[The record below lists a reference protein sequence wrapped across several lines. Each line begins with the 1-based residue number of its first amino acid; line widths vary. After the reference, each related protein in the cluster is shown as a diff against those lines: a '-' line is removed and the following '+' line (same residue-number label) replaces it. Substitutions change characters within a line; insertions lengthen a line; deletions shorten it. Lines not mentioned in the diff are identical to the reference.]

1 MKILIVHNIL
11 WAHYK
16 ATVFSELNR
25 LAPAFNSQVHV
36 LQIAQS
42 EQSRA
47 LLGKP
52 DQLPDQYSYD
62 LLFDTYIE
70 RVGIQAKTKALVSRM
85 RAFKPDVILLTGYYD
100 PAQQVLLLL
109 AKLTGVKVIIQNESS
124 PVDHVRTSYK
134 EWVKKRI
141 LAMADGFFCFGTP
154 QANYLKQLG
163 VRPERILVQNNAVV
177 DNQKLR
183 QTYDQARPDHSAR
196 QQALGLKP
204 INFIYVG
211 RLAAEKNL
219 KVLLDAF
226 HQALLQP
233 RSSAD
238 WGLLLL
244 GDGPQ
249 KAALQAQIE
258 RLGLQDSIKILPN
271 QPWYRVPET
280 LALADVLVLPSL
292 SEPWGLV
299 VNEAMA
305 CGMPVVV
312 SSRCGC
318 AMDLVQPGQ
327 NGYTFDPLRQDEL
340 THCLLQFTSGQADR
354 PAMGRRSEQIVAHF
368 DPRAVGQKMM
378 EGFVKVS
385 QGSLLQASV

>member
-25 LAPAFNSQVHV
+25 LAPHYNCQVHV

-52 DQLPDQYSYD
+52 DQLPDAYSYE

-70 RVGIQAKTKALVSRM
+70 QVGTKAKFKALASRM
-85 RAFKPDVILLTGYYD
+85 RAYKPDVLLVTGYYD
-100 PAQQVLLLL
+100 PAQVLLMAL
-109 AKLTGVKVIIQNESS
+109 AKLSGIKVIIQNEST
-124 PVDHVRTSYK
+124 PVDQTRSVLK
-134 EWVKKRI
+134 ENIKKAI
-141 LAMADGFFCFGTP
+141 LAMANGFFCFGTP
-154 QANYLKQLG
+154 QANYLLQLG

-177 DNQKLR
+177 DNVRLR
-183 QTYDQARPDHSAR
+183 RTYEQALPNRSAR
-196 QQALGLKP
+196 QKELDLKP
-204 INFIYVG
+204 FNFIYVG
-211 RLAAEKNL
+211 RLAPEKNL
-219 KVLLDAF
+219 TALIDAL
-226 HQALLQP
+226 HQALQKTGK
-233 RSSAD
+233 SSE

-244 GDGPQ
+244 GDGTQ
-249 KAALQAQIE
+249 KGMIQTQIDQ
-258 RLGLQDSIKILPN
+258 LGLQTSVRILPN

-280 LALADVLVLPSL
+280 LALADVMVLPSL

-312 SSRCGC
+312 SDRCGC
-318 AMDLVQPGQ
+318 ATDLVQQGQ
-327 NGYTFDPLRQDEL
+327 NGYTFDPNRPDEL
-340 THCLLQFTSGQADR
+340 VKYLLNFLNGQADQH
-354 PAMGRRSEQIVAHF
+354 AMGHRSEQIIAHF
-368 DPRAVGQKMM
+368 DPHTVGQKMM

-385 QGSLLQASV
+385 GGSLFQASV